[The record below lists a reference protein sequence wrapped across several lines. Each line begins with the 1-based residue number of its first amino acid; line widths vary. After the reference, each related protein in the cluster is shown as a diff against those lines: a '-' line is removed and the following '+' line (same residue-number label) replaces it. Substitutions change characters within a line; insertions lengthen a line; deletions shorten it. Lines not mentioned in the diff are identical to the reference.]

1 MEEKQIKS
9 YLKQQV
15 HLIVERGAS
24 EPDACLDYFAD
35 REVRDEAIL
44 GLLAV
49 STFMSGEIRANFSTS
64 AEARASLTHACRSK
78 ICREFRRELQACLRH
93 VAA

>member
-1 MEEKQIKS
+1 MEEKQIKD
-9 YLKQQV
+9 YFKQQV

-24 EPDACLDYFAD
+24 EPDGCLDYFAD

-49 STFMSGEIRANFSTS
+49 STVMSGELRANFPTS
-64 AEARASLTHACRSK
+64 AEALASLTHASRSE
-78 ICREFRRELQACLRH
+78 ICGEFRRELRACLRR